1 MNAFGKIF
9 IYAICSLFCLHLHA
23 QNSLPT
29 ATLKTLRGAFIPFSS
44 IMQKDSLVLICFWST
59 ESEATISELNAIQS
73 HYEKWKEVLS
83 FKLMA
88 VCIDEGK
95 ALSKLRPTVN
105 MNEWTFDVYADI
117 RGELRKALNSNN
129 LPQCMIIH
137 HGFMVYE
144 QNGYEPG
151 VENYLFQKMRSI
163 AGGGQ

>member
-1 MNAFGKIF
+1 MKKMGI
-9 IYAICSLFCLHLHA
+9 ILVYALCSLSCLSLQA
-23 QNSLPT
+23 QNSLSS
-29 ATLKTLRGAFIPFSS
+29 ATLKTLKGSFVPFSS
-44 IMQKDSLVLICFWST
+44 IMQKDSLVLICFWSIA
-59 ESEATISELNAIQS
+59 SDATISELNAIQS
-73 HYEKWKEVLS
+73 HYEKWKEALS

-144 QNGYEPG
+144 QSGYEPG

-163 AGGGQ
+163 SNGGQ